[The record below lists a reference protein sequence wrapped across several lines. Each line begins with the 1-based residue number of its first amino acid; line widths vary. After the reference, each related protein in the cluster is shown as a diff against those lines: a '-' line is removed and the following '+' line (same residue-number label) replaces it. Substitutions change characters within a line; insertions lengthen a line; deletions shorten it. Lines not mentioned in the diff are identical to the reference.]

1 MKIKVDTL
9 EKAQLLFPELR
20 PEDKGDYFLMYCP
33 ECGHKEA
40 FLYKTGSSITCNRRD
55 KCGYRISVFDYL
67 KNNNRLKNSDI
78 FIQSTQIIS
87 YIAESKPEKK
97 LILPNSIK
105 FLRDNSG
112 IICDKF
118 KRYLLK
124 RKVNKNFIDELGYV
138 YGSGDKFDNS
148 IFIPFYENGNLVY
161 YICRKTSGDIRY
173 LNSDV
178 SATDKVFNLDN
189 IKEGENVFIF
199 EGVFDAMSINET
211 QISTAMLTNNFSKQ
225 KMEKIINKLPKNVIF
240 VPDIDYAG
248 VSSLEKNMRI
258 FSMLVPPSVEMDIY
272 IYLIDTEKFS
282 RLYQIYKSNKPQKE
296 KMKMASLVKVENKDF
311 NDFVKNG
318 NSNIIKLEDCI
329 KWTPNVMDDL
339 ALSLW
344 L

>member
-67 KNNNRLKNSDI
+67 KNNNKLKNSDLI
-78 FIQSTQIIS
+78 SQITLKTP
-87 YIAESKPEKK
+87 YIEEKK
-97 LILPNSIK
+97 IEKQLILPGRVK
-105 FLRDNSG
+105 LLRNASG
-112 IICDKF
+112 AVCDKF

-124 RKVNKNFIDELGYV
+124 RKVNKNFINELGYV
-138 YGSGDKFDNS
+138 YGSEDKFDNS
-148 IFIPFYENGNLVY
+148 IFIPFYENGELVY

-189 IKEGENVFIF
+189 IKEGENVFVF
-199 EGVFDAMSINET
+199 EGVFDAMSINEKEVP
-211 QISTAMLTNNFSKQ
+211 TAMLTNNFSKQ
-225 KMEKIINKLPKNVIF
+225 KMEKIIEKLPKNVIF

-248 VSSLEKNMRI
+248 VSSLEKNLRL
-258 FSMLVPPSVEMDIY
+258 FSMLIPPSVSIGLYVY
-272 IYLIDTEKFS
+272 IIDREGFS
-282 RLYQIYKSNKPQKE
+282 RIYDIYKSRKPQCE
-296 KMKMASLVKVENKDF
+296 KIKMSSTVKIENKDF

-318 NSNIIKLEDCI
+318 NSDYIDLKDCI
-329 KWTPNVMDDL
+329 RWTPNSLDDL
-339 ALSLW
+339 VLSLW
-344 L
+344 T